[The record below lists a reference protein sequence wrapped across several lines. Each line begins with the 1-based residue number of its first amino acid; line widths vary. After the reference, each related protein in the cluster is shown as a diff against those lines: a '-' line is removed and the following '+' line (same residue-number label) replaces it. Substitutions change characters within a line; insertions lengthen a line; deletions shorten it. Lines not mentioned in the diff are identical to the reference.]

1 MSSGE
6 QNYLYIFLGRFMLT
20 SPFTVDRVLSPED
33 LPSGEL
39 LRSSP
44 VYRATAGARLLDPEN
59 QHQREYEGKL
69 QLSPY
74 INTGGWFTGSQLSIS

>member
-1 MSSGE
+1 
-6 QNYLYIFLGRFMLT
+6 MLT
-20 SPFTVDRVLSPED
+20 SAFIVDRVLSPED

-59 QHQREYEGKL
+59 QYQREYEGKL